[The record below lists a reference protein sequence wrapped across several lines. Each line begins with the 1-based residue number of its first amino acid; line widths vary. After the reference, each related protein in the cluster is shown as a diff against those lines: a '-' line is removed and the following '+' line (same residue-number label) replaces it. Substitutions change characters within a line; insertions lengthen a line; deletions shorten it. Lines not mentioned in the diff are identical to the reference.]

1 MSIRSKL
8 LKKIAK
14 RVGSKAVIRKGA
26 KKAMTFAQKNALKKA
41 VKASALA
48 RRKATVKLAKRS
60 LIGSKMVRGK
70 SVRTINKVS
79 RKQLNA
85 VLKTAGANSNF
96 KTKTVGKVTVTASK
110 QGQIM
115 RKHLRAAAKAHN
127 AAASSYNQNAIRAA
141 KGYTHTRATINI
153 PSSIAYSVALTA
165 ALNPAYTAQKYKEA
179 KQAVARKLTGTN
191 KRRR

>member
-1 MSIRSKL
+1 
-8 LKKIAK
+8 
-14 RVGSKAVIRKGA
+14 
-26 KKAMTFAQKNALKKA
+26 MTFAQKNALKKA

-96 KTKTVGKVTVTASK
+96 KTKTVGKVTITARK

-115 RKHLRAAAKAHN
+115 RKQIRAAAKAHN
-127 AAASSYNQNAIRAA
+127 AAASSDNANAIRAA
-141 KGYTHTRATINI
+141 KGYTHTRATIDI
-153 PSSIAYSVALTA
+153 PSSIVYSVALTA
-165 ALNPAYTAQKYKEA
+165 ALNPAYTAQKYREAKEA
-179 KQAVARKLTGTN
+179 AARKLTGT
-191 KRRR
+191 RRRR